1 MRQVAFGILL
11 ALLALGN
18 VGRLGAVPDPNQI
31 YVNARFVWT
40 SQQYPPYVSYTI
52 AVDVNEGGVAKS
64 NHYQATYDARHDRV
78 HVEAVSEEEQVNPH
92 VPTGVDMSLDPK
104 RHFNRQLQTLFK
116 RPVGHPDEAVDY
128 LGVPIL
134 APNYSFGVARY
145 VPEIASSDADRAAL
159 VQEIRRQFN
168 DPMPQSK
175 AQDLRNGDNLKEIG
189 RVVSSARDYA
199 ITYDGIESVDGQ
211 DAYHLTLRP
220 LRSSG
225 DLRLRDIW
233 VDTRSYATLKL
244 ITQGN
249 FTNSNVPW
257 LITFTNIAGSRYI
270 KSETALKPV
279 GVGRHLY
286 ESATITFENLAPA
299 PPPRYLFDSVAPV
312 SNALTEPS

>member
-1 MRQVAFGILL
+1 MKQLALGILL
-11 ALLALGN
+11 ALLALGC
-18 VGRLGAVPDPNQI
+18 VGPLGAVPDPNQI
-31 YVNARFVWT
+31 FAHARFVWT

-52 AVDVNEGGVAKS
+52 AVDVNERGVAKS

-78 HVEAVSEEEQVNPH
+78 HVEAVSEEERVNPH
-92 VPTGVDMSLDPK
+92 VPTGTDMSLDPK
-104 RHFNRQLQTLFK
+104 RAFRTLFK

-134 APNYSFGVARY
+134 APNYSFGVTRY

-159 VQEIRRQFN
+159 VEEIRRQFN

-175 AQDLRNGDNLKEIG
+175 MQDLQKGDDLKEIG
-189 RVVSSARDYA
+189 RVVSSDRDYQ
-199 ITYDGIESVDGQ
+199 ITCDGIESVDGQ
-211 DAYHLTLRP
+211 DAYRLTLRP

-225 DLRLRDIW
+225 NLRLRDIW
-233 VDTRSYATLKL
+233 VDTQSYATIRL

-257 LITFTNIAGSRYI
+257 LITFGNIAGSRYI

-286 ESATITFENLAPA
+286 QSATITFENLAPA
-299 PPPRYLFDSVAPV
+299 PPPRYLFDPGVPLR
-312 SNALTEPS
+312 NALTEPS

>member
-1 MRQVAFGILL
+1 VKQVAFGILL

-18 VGRLGAVPDPNQI
+18 VGPLGAVPDPNQI
-31 YVNARFVWT
+31 YVHARFVWA
-40 SQQYPPYVSYTI
+40 SQKYPPYVSYTI
-52 AVDVNEGGVAKS
+52 AVDVNERGVAKS

-78 HVEAVSEEEQVNPH
+78 HVEAVSEEERVNPH
-92 VPTGVDMSLDPK
+92 VPTGIDMSLDPK
-104 RHFNRQLQTLFK
+104 RAFRTLFK

-159 VQEIRRQFN
+159 VEEIRRQFN

-175 AQDLRNGDNLKEIG
+175 MQDLQNGDDFKEIG
-189 RVVSSARDYA
+189 RVVSSNRDYQ
-199 ITYDGIESVDGQ
+199 ITCEGIESVDGQ

-220 LRSSG
+220 LRSSR

-233 VDTRSYATLKL
+233 VDTQSYATIRL

-286 ESATITFENLAPA
+286 QSATITFENLAPA
-299 PPPRYLFDSVAPV
+299 APPRYLFDPV
-312 SNALTEPS
+312 VPSRNALTEPS

>member
-1 MRQVAFGILL
+1 MKQVAFGIIL

-18 VGRLGAVPDPNQI
+18 VGPLGAVPDPNQI
-31 YVNARFVWT
+31 FVHARFVWA

-52 AVDVNEGGVAKS
+52 AVAVNERGVAKS
-64 NHYQATYDARHDRV
+64 NHYQANYDARHDLL
-78 HVEAVSEEEQVNPH
+78 HVEAVSEEERVNPH
-92 VPTGVDMSLDPK
+92 VPTGVDMTLEPK
-104 RHFNRQLQTLFK
+104 RAFRTLFK
-116 RPVGHPDEAVDY
+116 KPVGHPDEAVDY

-159 VQEIRRQFN
+159 VEEIRREFN

-175 AQDLRNGDNLKEIG
+175 MQDPQNGDDLKEIG
-189 RVVSSARDYA
+189 RVVSSDRNYQ
-199 ITYDGIESVDGQ
+199 ITCDGIESVDGQ

-220 LRSSG
+220 LRSSR

-233 VDTRSYATLKL
+233 VDTQSYATIRL

-286 ESATITFENLAPA
+286 QSATITFENLAPA
-299 PPPRYLFDSVAPV
+299 PPPRYLFDPV
-312 SNALTEPS
+312 TPSRNALTEPP

>member
-1 MRQVAFGILL
+1 
-11 ALLALGN
+11 
-18 VGRLGAVPDPNQI
+18 VPDPNQI

-52 AVDVNEGGVAKS
+52 AVEVNEQGVAKS

-78 HVEAVSEEEQVNPH
+78 HVEAVSEEEQISPH
-92 VPTGVDMSLDPK
+92 VPTGMDMTLEPK
-104 RHFNRQLQTLFK
+104 RQHRTLFK
-116 RPVGHPDEAVDY
+116 RPVGRPDEAVDY

-134 APNYSFGVARY
+134 APNYSFGVGRY

-159 VQEIRRQFN
+159 VEEIRRQFN

-175 AQDLRNGDNLKEIG
+175 MQDLQNGDNLKEIG
-189 RVVSSARDYA
+189 RVVSSGRDYQ
-199 ITYDGIESVDGQ
+199 ITYDGIETVDGQ

-225 DLRLRDIW
+225 GLRLRDIW
-233 VDTRSYATLKL
+233 VDTRSYATIRL

-257 LITFTNIAGSRYI
+257 LIAFTNIAGSRYI

-286 ESATITFENLAPA
+286 QNATITFENLAPA
-299 PPPRYLFDSVAPV
+299 PPRRYLFDPV
-312 SNALTEPS
+312 VPLSNALTEPP

>member
-1 MRQVAFGILL
+1 MKPGAFGILL
-11 ALLALGN
+11 ALLTLGN
-18 VGRLGAVPDPNQI
+18 VGPLGALPEPNQI
-31 YVNARFVWT
+31 YAHARFVWA

-52 AVDVNEGGVAKS
+52 AVEVNERGVAKS

-78 HVEAVSEEEQVNPH
+78 HVEAVSEEERVNPH

-104 RHFNRQLQTLFK
+104 RAFRTLFK

-134 APNYSFGVARY
+134 APNYSFGVVRY

-159 VQEIRRQFN
+159 VEEIRRQFN

-175 AQDLRNGDNLKEIG
+175 MQDLQNGDDLKEIG
-189 RVVSSARDYA
+189 RVVSRDRDYQ
-199 ITYDGIESVDGQ
+199 IIYDGIESVDGQ

-233 VDTRSYATLKL
+233 VDTQSYATIRL

-249 FTNSNVPW
+249 FTNNNVPW
-257 LITFTNIAGSRYI
+257 LITFTHVAGSCYI

-279 GVGRHLY
+279 GAGRHLY
-286 ESATITFENLAPA
+286 ASATITFENLAPA
-299 PPPRYLFDSVAPV
+299 LPPRYLFDPV
-312 SNALTEPS
+312 VPSSNALTEPS